1 MTTST
6 VAAGN
11 DTSPVTAAYQLGIEC
26 GLAQAAHRARL
37 AELAATA
44 YDCVLPGCVAD
55 HDAEE
60 TCRTD
65 LTVSGPV
72 ATGIAHNGQRGWSLD
87 VFLGGEPEHLD
98 LEETAKFV
106 RTVNRQFRHM
116 LTLAGAR

>member
-1 MTTST
+1 MTTVQPNT
-6 VAAGN
+6 TIDPGKMAAFNLGLQAGLQL
-11 DTSPVTAAYQLGIEC
+11 AAD
-26 GLAQAAHRARL
+26 RARL
-37 AELAATA
+37 TRLAGPE
-44 YDCVLPGCVAD
+44 CVLPGCVAD

-87 VFLGGEPEHLD
+87 VFIGGEPEHLD
-98 LEETAKFV
+98 LDETAKFV